1 MAVERRVERR
11 RAATR
16 ERLVSTA
23 LALFATHGIY
33 DVTVEDITEAA
44 DVGKG
49 TFYQHFPSKAAIIHH
64 LLHDGVN
71 ELLAR
76 CRREGRSAG
85 IEKERVKR
93 LLLAQLRFFDGRPDL
108 LILFHQVR
116 GMLKLQVPEGRSLQK
131 EYTRYIR
138 FLVAE
143 LGASLDR
150 RRYSRVRLMQI
161 ALVMAGLVTG
171 YLSYRMILG
180 LKKHGAAD
188 LEVPTRLFLEGMVGN
203 GQAML

>member
-64 LLHDGVN
+64 LLHDGMS

-85 IEKERVKR
+85 IEKERVKC
-93 LLLAQLRFFDGRPDL
+93 LLLAQFRFFDERSDL

-116 GMLKLQVPEGRSLQK
+116 GLLKLQVPEGRSLQK
-131 EYTRYIR
+131 EYARYIR
-138 FLVAE
+138 FLAAE

-161 ALVMAGLVTG
+161 ACAMAGLVAG

-188 LEVPTRLFLEGMVGN
+188 LEVPTRLFLEGIAVN

>member
-93 LLLAQLRFFDGRPDL
+93 LLLAQFRFFDGRPDL

>member
-1 MAVERRVERR
+1 M
-11 RAATR
+11 
-16 ERLVSTA
+16 
-23 LALFATHGIY
+23 
-33 DVTVEDITEAA
+33 
-44 DVGKG
+44 
-49 TFYQHFPSKAAIIHH
+49 
-64 LLHDGVN
+64 
-71 ELLAR
+71 
-76 CRREGRSAG
+76 RREGRSAG

-93 LLLAQLRFFDGRPDL
+93 LLLAQFRFFDGRPDL